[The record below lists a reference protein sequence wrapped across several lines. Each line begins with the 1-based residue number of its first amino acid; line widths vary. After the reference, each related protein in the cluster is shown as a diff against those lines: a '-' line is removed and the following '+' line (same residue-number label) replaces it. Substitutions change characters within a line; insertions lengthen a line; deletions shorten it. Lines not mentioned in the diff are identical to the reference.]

1 MIYAIVLAAGGS
13 RRMGAQKLML
23 PFDGKKVITHIV
35 DELLASRI
43 DQVIVVVGSDSD
55 LIEGE
60 LSQRSVGIVANP
72 DYRRGMLSSVRCG
85 IEVLPSECSAVMV
98 VLGDQPAINHELVD
112 EIILKFGKT
121 GKGILVPCYR
131 GKHGHPLLFMVKY
144 REEIMTSFDETGLR
158 GLLLSHP
165 EDVFEMEVSDSSV
178 LSDIDSPEDYRRETE
193 EFDKEG

>member
-23 PFDGKKVITHIV
+23 PFGGKKVITHIV

-72 DYRRGMLSSVRCG
+72 DYTRGMLSSVRCG
-85 IEVLPSECSAVMV
+85 IEVLPTECSAVMA
-98 VLGDQPAINHELVD
+98 VLGDQPALSHELVD
-112 EIILKFGKT
+112 EMILKFGKT
-121 GKGILVPCYR
+121 GGGILVPCYR

-144 REEIMTSFDETGLR
+144 RDEIMTSFDETGLR
-158 GLLLSHP
+158 GLLLAHP

-178 LSDIDSPEDYRRETE
+178 LSDIDSPEDYECETE
-193 EFDKEG
+193 EFDKEI